1 MGRLSVGRA
10 GKLLGCGVGKG
21 RGVGRA
27 DVSEGEEVGWARVR

>member
-1 MGRLSVGRA
+1 MGQLSAGRA

-27 DVSEGEEVGWARVR
+27 SVSEGEEVGWARVR